1 MLAVV
6 STSTVSRAER
16 DDARHRLPPMAADV
30 SASAFAAAFGGDSK
44 LLAAIRR
51 QWQGPP
57 ATDDSD
63 SAISRFDA
71 LGPVVQCPASL
82 LQSFGE
88 GDDEK
93 RVCGSPVEAPCSVV
107 SIGSNHQ
114 WGFERAVAAAG
125 SCHIHTLDCT
135 VAATVPPGLRSRV
148 TFHPICVG
156 EEDRTRADGSRYLSW
171 GTLVRKLGLA
181 TPVAMLKMDIEGFEW
196 AVLESIVRSGPG
208 QLPFR

>member
-1 MLAVV
+1 MLAVA

-16 DDARHRLPPMAADV
+16 DDARHRLPPMAADA

-51 QWQGPP
+51 QWQGPA

-82 LQSFGE
+82 LHSFGE

-93 RVCGSPVEAPCSVV
+93 RVCGGPVEAPCTVV

-148 TFHPICVG
+148 TFPPICLG
-156 EEDRTRADGSRYLSW
+156 EEDRTLADGSRY
-171 GTLVRKLGLA
+171 
-181 TPVAMLKMDIEGFEW
+181 
-196 AVLESIVRSGPG
+196 
-208 QLPFR
+208 